1 MLSAVSYQ
9 SDVHKEKC
17 TPKACL
23 RRTYRAGSAVARVA
37 VALAGAGVA
46 GAMEDGQLTFSSS
59 CMVAI
64 RVFPALEHSQH
75 DSKLPALR
83 LVWWVGVR
91 RTRET

>member
-1 MLSAVSYQ
+1 
-9 SDVHKEKC
+9 
-17 TPKACL
+17 
-23 RRTYRAGSAVARVA
+23 
-37 VALAGAGVA
+37 
-46 GAMEDGQLTFSSS
+46 MEDGQLTFSSS